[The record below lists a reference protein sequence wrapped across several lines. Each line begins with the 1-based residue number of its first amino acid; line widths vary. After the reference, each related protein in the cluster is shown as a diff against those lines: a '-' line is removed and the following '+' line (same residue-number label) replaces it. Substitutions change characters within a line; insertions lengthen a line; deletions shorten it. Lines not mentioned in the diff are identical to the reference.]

1 MKTVKKLS
9 SIILSIIIAFSLPVC
24 TNAAEGKFVSVSFE
38 TLNSDGEKE
47 KTDEVLYTDGTYLY
61 ANPELF
67 EEYTAY
73 DYDEDNNAFVRAGQD
88 FKLSLS
94 STTIDY
100 KNKKATVKMMNSK
113 HTFDLH
119 NIFKFGNDYYLPL
132 DQIAAY
138 LKAEIKVDGTTVTVI
153 NSGYSVADAAYD
165 FNEFKYILNYENIVD
180 EIFGGSETA
189 YRYYTVLYYFS
200 STIFGLK
207 VSNLIGPVGDISN
220 YKTALQKI
228 VTDNTDYIKTQA
240 DPNSLTKRLNDA
252 STFIKNGKEIN
263 DKLKDATT
271 VMTTAYESFCDTD
284 DIDNLDIDY
293 IDAKNWGEVFGK
305 LKTFYNYTDY
315 AIKYI
320 SMTEDNKNMLI
331 DAYGAEDK
339 LSTYKLAL
347 GDTTLKFGDDAAT
360 SLCSKALD
368 ILVED
373 VPKTTVKTFAE
384 KALPALALVK
394 GTAAFFKLLGFDLT
408 DNSSYSIM
416 LDSNIAHNLTERYT
430 NLAETAG
437 KTKDDTEAFRKAG
450 IFATLA
456 MKNAYNSGNKLNKKV
471 NGQSG
476 YYNKKIEE
484 VALRA
489 QLFYRAAESKGYD
502 DLNSISSHATKNQKN
517 IADSKITSKAKKTT
531 FNSYNDTS
539 LQFIADGKYAVYH
552 NQIIYFDFL
561 HYNKSDASYHG
572 SIVAYDVESG
582 KKKILVKNIME
593 ASLNVYN
600 DKLYYNDIKNSCIYS
615 YDLKNNKTEKIYK
628 YESLGASSFEIGVY
642 RYAQMMFTG
651 NKMIVTL
658 SSAGHGDESVT
669 VFDLTNKK
677 TIFTD
682 NSFDN
687 EYEGTFIS
695 VFTYKNNLY
704 YLAKNNLYVFD
715 LNNGAKK
722 KAFAFDTDTNII
734 SQQKNIVYYITITQT
749 DEYSYYNTYYSLDL
763 RNYKCKKIEAMSCD
777 EPLHDIFIY
786 NNDIYALSGTGAG
799 DGFIKWKN
807 GEWISGFSGETN
819 YQSNGSFHEKFIIY
833 KNYICAF
840 SETGFH
846 KLCKY
851 KS

>member
-9 SIILSIIIAFSLPVC
+9 AIILSIIIAFSLPVC

-38 TLNSDGEKE
+38 TLNSNGEKE

-73 DYDEDNNAFVRAGQD
+73 NYDENNNAFVRAGQD

-94 STTIDY
+94 STAIDY

-119 NIFKFGNDYYLPL
+119 NVFKFGNDYYLPL

-138 LKAEIKVDGTTVTVI
+138 LKAKIKVDGTTVTVI

-165 FNEFKYILNYENIVD
+165 FNEFKYILNYEHIVD

-207 VSNLIGPVGDISN
+207 VSNLIGPVGDINN

-293 IDAKNWGEVFGK
+293 INAKNWGEVFGK
-305 LKTFYNYTDY
+305 LKTFYSYTDY

-368 ILVED
+368 ILVEY
-373 VPKTTVKTFAE
+373 VPKTTVKTFAK
-384 KALPALALVK
+384 KALPALAVIK
-394 GTAAFFKLLGFDLT
+394 STAAFFKLLGFDFT

-416 LDSNIAHNLTERYT
+416 LDSNIAHNLTNRYT

-502 DLNSISSHATKNQKN
+502 DLNSISSLATKSQKT
-517 IADSKITSKAKKTT
+517 IADSKITSKAKETDFEESTNNWRQAYMVFLKEYMNNAEAPENCG
-531 FNSYNDTS
+531 FSLVFIDNDNIPELVIRDGIAHSASASVYTS
-539 LQFIADGKYAVYH
+539 VDSKV
-552 NQIIYFDFL
+552 
-561 HYNKSDASYHG
+561 
-572 SIVAYDVESG
+572 
-582 KKKILVKNIME
+582 VKLI
-593 ASLNVYN
+593 
-600 DKLYYNDIKNSCIYS
+600 DD
-615 YDLKNNKTEKIYK
+615 
-628 YESLGASSFEIGVY
+628 
-642 RYAQMMFTG
+642 
-651 NKMIVTL
+651 
-658 SSAGHGDESVT
+658 
-669 VFDLTNKK
+669 
-677 TIFTD
+677 
-682 NSFDN
+682 
-687 EYEGTFIS
+687 
-695 VFTYKNNLY
+695 
-704 YLAKNNLYVFD
+704 
-715 LNNGAKK
+715 
-722 KAFAFDTDTNII
+722 
-734 SQQKNIVYYITITQT
+734 
-749 DEYSYYNTYYSLDL
+749 
-763 RNYKCKKIEAMSCD
+763 
-777 EPLHDIFIY
+777 
-786 NNDIYALSGTGAG
+786 LSGTYGIIQYTKRKG
-799 DGFIKWKN
+799 LIYSEFC
-807 GEWISGFSGETN
+807 
-819 YQSNGSFHEKFIIY
+819 YQGHDTTTIY
-833 KNYICAF
+833 KVKKGACTKLISLHSNEGAVSDEEELEYKINDKKV
-840 SETGFH
+840 SESKYNTALKKYENN
-846 KLCKY
+846 KLLSSSDNDTELTSDSIDSIADY
-851 KS
+851 KL